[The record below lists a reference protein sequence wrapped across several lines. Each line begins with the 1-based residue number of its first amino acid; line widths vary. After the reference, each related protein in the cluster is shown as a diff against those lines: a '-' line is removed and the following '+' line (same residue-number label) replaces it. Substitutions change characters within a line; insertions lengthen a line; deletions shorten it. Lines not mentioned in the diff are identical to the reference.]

1 MKLSKIARMLSPSQ
15 SSHTHLS
22 SASAYQ
28 SSSLLLLVSVLS
40 RKRNHSKNNT
50 TIRTAFRTFSKTTQ
64 ASAATS
70 SSLSNS
76 SNSNNSHER
85 RRLGQKQKQRREHN
99 SCCSTSDSNRK
110 PLIEREYSNSKNRNN
125 NSESTV
131 FQRSSKE
138 ELLRWKSW
146 ASKKILDNF
155 RSTSTT
161 TTTSV
166 SSSKDEKNYDPLDA
180 SSLHT
185 ELEWLIEDVLVNN
198 DTNDSNNNNNN
209 EVKMR
214 MDFNALT
221 ALWEKRID
229 DRYPIQYLTNSSQF
243 RTLLLYVAPGVL
255 IPRPETELLIDFAEQ
270 HLKIYGK
277 KLHLKDKPWLDLG
290 TGSGCLALAL
300 AKELELSK
308 VYASDFSEEA
318 LDIARIN
325 IERLKVEDKV
335 TLLQGSWFDALTD
348 NKNVFLTSA
357 TSGKEEEEEE
367 ENKNNI
373 KFAGIV
379 SNPPYIPSDICANKL
394 QPEVGRYEPMSAL
407 DGKGD
412 NGMGDLDIIC
422 KSLHKF
428 LLPGGFLAL
437 ETHGGE
443 QALRV
448 WETLWNTNLY
458 EDVRVRSDFSG
469 VDRFVTARLIDTK
482 KVDSYKNSI
491 SH

>member
-22 SASAYQ
+22 SA
-28 SSSLLLLVSVLS
+28 
-40 RKRNHSKNNT
+40 
-50 TIRTAFRTFSKTTQ
+50 IRTFSKTTQ

-70 SSLSNS
+70 SSLCNS

-110 PLIEREYSNSKNRNN
+110 PMIEREYSNSKN
-125 NSESTV
+125 SESTV
-131 FQRSSKE
+131 SKE

-166 SSSKDEKNYDPLDA
+166 SSSKDEKNYDPVDA

-198 DTNDSNNNNNN
+198 GTNDSNNNNNN
-209 EVKMR
+209 EVKLR

-277 KLHLKDKPWLDLG
+277 KPHLKDKPWLDLG

-357 TSGKEEEEEE
+357 TSGKEEEEEEE